1 MKAKKNLTKPKQ
13 TKKWIFVIVFVAITT
28 AIIFYKDELMDIWYE
43 QTAKSVLY
51 PELGIAIPLGYSIHG
66 IDVSRYQENINW
78 NLVKQMKIK
87 EVKIDF
93 VFVKATEG
101 LNSVDKFYTRN
112 WKKLKEKKIH
122 RGAYLYFLPYCDGE
136 WQAKNFIKTV
146 SLQKGDL
153 PPVVDVEEV
162 KKVPPELLQKRL
174 QDCLHIL
181 EKHYK
186 IKPIIYSYVNFYEDY
201 LGDDFND
208 YPLWAAHYFNN
219 NKPRIQ
225 RNWQFWQHSDKG
237 KVNGIEGDVD
247 FNVFNGD
254 STAFLKMLIK

>member
-1 MKAKKNLTKPKQ
+1 MKEKKIATKSKQ
-13 TKKWIFVIVFVAITT
+13 KKRWFILFIITT
-28 AIIFYKDELMDIWYE
+28 FICGIIFFKDELIDFWYE
-43 QTAKSVLY
+43 KTTKSIMY
-51 PELGIAIPLGYSIHG
+51 PQFGISIPVGYTIHG
-66 IDVSRYQENINW
+66 IDISRYQENVNW
-78 NLVKQMKIK
+78 SLVKQMKIK
-87 EVKIDF
+87 DVQIDF

-112 WKKLKEKKIH
+112 WKKLKEKNIH

-136 WQAKNFIKTV
+136 WQAKNFIKNV
-146 SLQKGDL
+146 SLEKGDL
-153 PPVVDVEEV
+153 PPVVDVEEI
-162 KKVPPELLQKRL
+162 KKVPPELLKKRL
-174 QDCLHIL
+174 QDCLNLL

-186 IKPIIYSYVNFYEDY
+186 TKPIIYSYVNFYEDY
-201 LGDDFND
+201 LGEDFND
-208 YPLWAAHYFNN
+208 YILWAAHYFNN

-254 STAFLKMLIK
+254 SIAFAKMLLK